1 MQFVEICLKP
11 SHSLCLSL
19 PGSKQLVLAN
29 IIYSIVVISI
39 WKGPE
44 PNWATPK
51 GELEFG
57 ITDMPLLVT
66 VNVIFNAVVEGVIV

>member
-1 MQFVEICLKP
+1 MPVAAREQATCSCKY
-11 SHSLCLSL
+11 
-19 PGSKQLVLAN
+19 
-29 IIYSIVVISI
+29 IYSIVVISI

-57 ITDMPLLVT
+57 ITDMPLLET